1 MKNKMMIASLLAVG
15 ALTVGV
21 STFAYQGNP
30 GVANEDCS
38 DTERHA
44 AVEAVFENGDYN
56 SFQELYADK
65 GVMRKIT
72 TEDQFKK
79 FAELREANLNGD
91 TDKVNELKAELN
103 LGQKRMDGNGSK
115 WWMGEWS
122 QREGRGQG
130 QGRLNK

>member
-30 GVANEDCS
+30 GIANEDCT
-38 DTERHA
+38 DTERH
-44 AVEAVFENGDYN
+44 EAVVALFEKGDYD
-56 SFQELYADK
+56 SFKELFAGK
-65 GVMRKIT
+65 GIMRRIT

-91 TDKVNELKAELN
+91 TDRVAELKAELN
-103 LGQKRMDGNGSK
+103 LWQRMMDGNGMK
-115 WWMGEWS
+115 WWMGDRS
-122 QREGRGQG
+122 HRQGGG
-130 QGRLNK
+130 QGRMVK